1 MLVHQCPHSL
11 FLDNTFYQIH
21 PAFIA
26 FLLVVNYD
34 TFAFRWD
41 DKITGKC
48 NGALVIKENLAESI
62 QYHLTL
68 IKMTGRDAR
77 SSMSTLFVH

>member
-21 PAFIA
+21 PDFIA

-34 TFAFRWD
+34 AIAFRWD
-41 DKITGKC
+41 DKE
-48 NGALVIKENLAESI
+48 ENLAESI
-62 QYHLTL
+62 QYHFTL

-77 SSMSTLFVH
+77 PSMSTFFVP